1 VSPTTLAPDAK
12 TVLSEQQDA
21 AKLLAVVTQLVH
33 ESRPARAAASALDS
47 SLERDLA
54 IDSLS
59 RVELLLRIEKAFGV
73 RLADDTL
80 TRAETVRDLLH
91 ELIKASAVAAPT
103 LAEPIVAAPRSDAA
117 EGAPIEVQ
125 TLTAMLLWHVA
136 RHPDRA
142 HVLYYRDAEQ
152 TETLTYRQ
160 LYEAAKISAARLR
173 GPEFGVG
180 PGEAV
185 AIMLP
190 TCLEFFTSF
199 YGALFAAAVPVP
211 LYPPARPS
219 QLEDHLR
226 RQAGILGSCQARIL
240 ITVPEVRPLA
250 RLVQPL
256 APCLRQIVTTQELAG
271 GASSTVIARSRASDT
286 ALLQYTSGSTG
297 NPKGVVLSHA
307 NLLANIRAWSE
318 RVRIRPEDVCVSWL
332 PLYHDMGLIGTWLG
346 SLYNACQ
353 LVLMS
358 PTAFLARPERWLWAI
373 HRHRGTITAA
383 PNFAFELLLRRQ
395 DEGAFAHLDLRSWRM
410 CANGA
415 EPVSPDTVA
424 RFIEQF
430 GPHGF
435 RAQAMTPVYGLAECA
450 VGLTVPMPGT
460 APRIDRIAREP
471 FLSQGLALPAG
482 TDAQEPLR
490 FVACGTPLTG
500 HEVRVVDAG
509 GCALPERR
517 VGRIEFRGAS
527 ATSGYF
533 RNPEETAGLFHNG
546 WLDSGD
552 LGYLADGELYP
563 TGRAKDMIIR
573 GGHNLYP
580 YELEEVI
587 GTLPGIRKGCVAIF
601 GSRDPRAATERLIV
615 AAETRSTDGAERIA
629 LERRINEL
637 AVELLGTPA
646 DVVALVPPQ
655 SVLKT
660 SSGKIRRAAT
670 REAYEA
676 GRLGRAP
683 PPTWLQVARLAARGA
698 SDRMRGYAGRT
709 GRAVYVAYA
718 ATLFALLAIA
728 LAATLIFVPRG
739 PAAWATCRGFV
750 RLALASA
757 RVRVKSQGFD
767 RIPGAGPVVFACNH
781 ASYIDGV
788 ILLATLPRPVVF
800 VAKQE
805 LRSTPLVR
813 FVLDRLATRYVE
825 RFAVQE
831 SVEDAKRLAVAAKA
845 GESLLFF
852 AEGTFRSET
861 GLLPFHLGAFLTAAQ
876 SGVPLVPLALRGTR
890 AVLRGDDWRPR
901 WGKIS
906 ITAGPPLVPGGD
918 SWGAAVA
925 LRDAARRFIAAN
937 CGEQEHDDLR

>member
-1 VSPTTLAPDAK
+1 MSPTALAPAK
-12 TVLSEQQDA
+12 SEFSEQQDA
-21 AKLLAVVTQLVH
+21 AKLLAVVTQLVR

-54 IDSLS
+54 IDSLA
-59 RVELLLRIEKAFGV
+59 RVELLLRIEKEFGV
-73 RLADDTL
+73 RLADDAL
-80 TRAETVRDLLH
+80 SRVETVRDLLQ

-103 LAEPIVAAPRSDAA
+103 LAEPIVAAPRSDAV
-117 EGAPIEVQ
+117 EGAPIDAQ

-173 GPEFGVG
+173 GPQFGIG

-199 YGALFAAAVPVP
+199 YGVLFAAAVPVP

-226 RQAGILGSCQARIL
+226 RQAGILASCQARIL

-271 GASSTVIARSRASDT
+271 GASPTVIARSRASDT

-318 RVRIRPEDVCVSWL
+318 RVCIRPEDVCVSWL

-383 PNFAFELLLRRQ
+383 PNFALELLLRRQ
-395 DEGAFAHLDLRSWRM
+395 DEGAFAHLDLVRGA
-410 CANGA
+410 CALNGA

-435 RAQAMTPVYGLAECA
+435 GAQTMTPVYGLAECA

-471 FLSQGLALPAG
+471 FLSQGRRCPPAPTRRSRSASSRAALRLPG
-482 TDAQEPLR
+482 TNAHR
-490 FVACGTPLTG
+490 RCW
-500 HEVRVVDAG
+500 

-533 RNPEETAGLFHNG
+533 RNPEETAGLFLNG

-580 YELEEVI
+580 YELEEAI
-587 GTLPGIRKGCVAIF
+587 GPCPAYVRVA
-601 GSRDPRAATERLIV
+601 SRYLAVADPRAATEGWSLWPRR
-615 AAETRSTDGAERIA
+615 ARPRRRHACPGAQHQRA
-629 LERRINEL
+629 

-646 DVVALVPPQ
+646 DD
-655 SVLKT
+655 S
-660 SSGKIRRAAT
+660 RARPAAE
-670 REAYEA
+670 RAQDLQRQNPA
-676 GRLGRAP
+676 GRHTRSVRSRPPGRAP
-683 PPTWLQVARLAARGA
+683 RPTWLQVARLAVRGA
-698 SDRMRGYAGRT
+698 SIGCVAMPVAPGARFTSPMPAPFRALGNRT
-709 GRAVYVAYA
+709 HGDAHLRA
-718 ATLFALLAIA
+718 TRPSGLGN
-728 LAATLIFVPRG
+728 VPTFR
-739 PAAWATCRGFV
+739 

-757 RVRVKSQGFD
+757 RVRVIPQGFD
-767 RIPGAGPVVFACNH
+767 RIPRAGPVVFTCNH
-781 ASYIDGV
+781 ASYIDGL

-831 SVEDAKRLAVAAKA
+831 SVEDAKRLAAAAKA

-890 AVLRGDDWRPR
+890 AVLRGDDWRPH
-901 WGKIS
+901 WGKVS
-906 ITAGPPLVPGGD
+906 VTAGPPLAPGGD
-918 SWGAAVA
+918 GWGAAVA

-937 CGEQEHDDLR
+937 CGEQEHDDLH

>member
-1 VSPTTLAPDAK
+1 MSPTALAPAK
-12 TVLSEQQDA
+12 SEFSEQQDA
-21 AKLLAVVTQLVH
+21 AKLLAVVTQLVR

-54 IDSLS
+54 IDSLA
-59 RVELLLRIEKAFGV
+59 RVELLLRIEKEFGV
-73 RLADDTL
+73 RLADDAL
-80 TRAETVRDLLH
+80 SRVETVRDLLQ

-103 LAEPIVAAPRSDAA
+103 LAEPIVAAPRSDAV
-117 EGAPIEVQ
+117 EGAPIDAQ

-173 GPEFGVG
+173 GPQFGIG

-190 TCLEFFTSF
+190 TCLEFFSSF
-199 YGALFAAAVPVP
+199 YGTLFAAAVPVP

-226 RQAGILGSCQARIL
+226 RQAGILASCQARIL

-271 GASSTVIARSRASDT
+271 GASPTVIARSRASDT

-318 RVRIRPEDVCVSWL
+318 RVCIRPEDVCVSWL

-383 PNFAFELLLRRQ
+383 PNFAFELLLRRPH
-395 DEGAFAHLDLRSWRM
+395 DGAFAHLDLRSWRM

-460 APRIDRIAREP
+460 A
-471 FLSQGLALPAG
+471 S
-482 TDAQEPLR
+482 
-490 FVACGTPLTG
+490 
-500 HEVRVVDAG
+500 H
-509 GCALPERR
+509 
-517 VGRIEFRGAS
+517 
-527 ATSGYF
+527 
-533 RNPEETAGLFHNG
+533 
-546 WLDSGD
+546 
-552 LGYLADGELYP
+552 
-563 TGRAKDMIIR
+563 
-573 GGHNLYP
+573 
-580 YELEEVI
+580 
-587 GTLPGIRKGCVAIF
+587 
-601 GSRDPRAATERLIV
+601 
-615 AAETRSTDGAERIA
+615 RS
-629 LERRINEL
+629 NC
-637 AVELLGTPA
+637 
-646 DVVALVPPQ
+646 
-655 SVLKT
+655 
-660 SSGKIRRAAT
+660 
-670 REAYEA
+670 
-676 GRLGRAP
+676 
-683 PPTWLQVARLAARGA
+683 ARGF
-698 SDRMRGYAGRT
+698 SE
-709 GRAVYVAYA
+709 
-718 ATLFALLAIA
+718 
-728 LAATLIFVPRG
+728 PG
-739 PAAWATCRGFV
+739 PG
-750 RLALASA
+750 
-757 RVRVKSQGFD
+757 
-767 RIPGAGPVVFACNH
+767 
-781 ASYIDGV
+781 
-788 ILLATLPRPVVF
+788 
-800 VAKQE
+800 
-805 LRSTPLVR
+805 
-813 FVLDRLATRYVE
+813 
-825 RFAVQE
+825 
-831 SVEDAKRLAVAAKA
+831 
-845 GESLLFF
+845 
-852 AEGTFRSET
+852 
-861 GLLPFHLGAFLTAAQ
+861 
-876 SGVPLVPLALRGTR
+876 
-890 AVLRGDDWRPR
+890 
-901 WGKIS
+901 
-906 ITAGPPLVPGGD
+906 
-918 SWGAAVA
+918 
-925 LRDAARRFIAAN
+925 AARRHRRAGAAPLRRLRHSADRARSAHRRCWGLRAAGAPRRTYRVSRSFGHQRLLSESGGN
-937 CGEQEHDDLR
+937 RRFVPQWLAGQWRSGLSGRWRALPDRPSEGHDHSRRPQPLSVRTRGSDRHRARHT